1 MKFSD
6 LKANTDLV
14 ELWPDDGDHGVWM
27 RPMSQGMAKRL
38 RAAGNEATRLADAAS
53 ALEEDADEAELA
65 CELHD
70 ENDDEDPLG
79 ADARQQCA
87 EEARTAAEKA
97 RESAEAANRAF
108 LDLLFGGDVVVD
120 GLGHRIE
127 GDPDEISPTLIV
139 RLMGRIEEVHREMG
153 KRPRSRRTARRGSA
167 RGASTRTDSA

>member
-38 RAAGNEATRLADAAS
+38 RAAGQEATRQADAAS

-70 ENDDEDPLG
+70 ENDDDPLG
-79 ADARQQCA
+79 ADAARQSA
-87 EEARTAAEKA
+87 EAARTAAEEA

-108 LDLLFGGDVVVD
+108 LGLLFGGDVVVD
-120 GLGHRIE
+120 GLGKRIE

-153 KRPRSRRTARRGSA
+153 KRRRSRRTARRGSA
-167 RGASTRTDSA
+167 RGASTRTGSA